1 MSVEDLEENALNL
14 GEEID
19 VLSDDLA
26 DVEEAVFDEDGEEY
40 DDDWFEERS
49 IQFDEDSPE
58 LSQAMFKAFKCS
70 VAQRNRRKKNA

>member
-1 MSVEDLEENALNL
+1 MTRTFTIKEGQTPTRAQLDEVK
-14 GEEID
+14 
-19 VLSDDLA
+19 
-26 DVEEAVFDEDGEEY
+26 EAAK
-40 DDDWFEERS
+40 RS